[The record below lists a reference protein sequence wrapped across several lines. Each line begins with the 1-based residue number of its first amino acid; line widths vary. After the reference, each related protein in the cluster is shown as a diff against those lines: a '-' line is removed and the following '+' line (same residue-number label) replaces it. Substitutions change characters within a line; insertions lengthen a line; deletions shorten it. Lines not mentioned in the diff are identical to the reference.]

1 MYASFEEKGKI
12 YTDVVTKAP
21 IEVLVRTSQELIRG
35 KVHIR
40 PQDRLKEEL
49 DKQENF
55 LAITDAVVLDEN
67 GTEKYQTNFIAINRS
82 HIIWLIPINDLQEA
96 GTSE

>member
-21 IEVLVRTSQELIRG
+21 IEVLIRTHQQLIRG

-49 DKQENF
+49 DKLEMF
-55 LAITDAVVLDEN
+55 LAVTDAVVVDEN
-67 GTEKYQTNFIAINRS
+67 GIEKYQTNFIAINRS
-82 HIIWLIPINDLQEA
+82 HIIWLIPISDIKEA
-96 GTSE
+96 GSSE

>member
-12 YTDVVTKAP
+12 YTDVVTKTP
-21 IEVLVRTSQELIRG
+21 IEVLIRTNEELIRG

-49 DKQENF
+49 DKPEIF
-55 LAITDAVVLDEN
+55 LAVTDAKVLDEN
-67 GTEKYQTNFIAINRS
+67 GIEKYKTNFIAINRS
-82 HIIWLIPINDLQEA
+82 HIIWLIPLNDLQGA
-96 GTSE
+96 GSSE